1 MRMPSNV
8 GRNNQRALRR
18 MDWCNALRLL
28 RTGRCGAAGN
38 PSASPLRGLHPTWLN
53 AQARELE
60 QNIARNVAE
69 ILEA

>member
-1 MRMPSNV
+1 MMTSDV

-28 RTGRCGAAGN
+28 
-38 PSASPLRGLHPTWLN
+38 HPTW
-53 AQARELE
+53 LE

>member
-1 MRMPSNV
+1 MSDMELEQSV

-28 RTGRCGAAGN
+28 
-38 PSASPLRGLHPTWLN
+38 HPTG
-53 AQARELE
+53 LE

>member
-1 MRMPSNV
+1 MMMPNV
-8 GRNNQRALRR
+8 GRNKRSALRR

-28 RTGRCGAAGN
+28 
-38 PSASPLRGLHPTWLN
+38 HPTELEVLN

-60 QNIARNVAE
+60 QTIAQNVAE